1 MQTVYK
7 KCANFA
13 NVEGRYL
20 RLEDEKQFIQAVS
33 REGFIVILDIANGDE
48 VHLPTCGFVK
58 LESFSKKVVE
68 NQGSTGCYFW
78 CGDYDDALHT
88 FGARDCTFCMR

>member
-1 MQTVYK
+1 MYK
-7 KCANFA
+7 KCTNFA
-13 NVEGRYL
+13 NVKGSYS

-33 REGFIVILDIANGDE
+33 GEGFIVILDNANGDE
-48 VHLPTCGFVK
+48 VHLPKCSLVK

-78 CGDYDDALHT
+78 CGDYDYALHT
-88 FGARDCTFCMR
+88 FGARDCAFCMR